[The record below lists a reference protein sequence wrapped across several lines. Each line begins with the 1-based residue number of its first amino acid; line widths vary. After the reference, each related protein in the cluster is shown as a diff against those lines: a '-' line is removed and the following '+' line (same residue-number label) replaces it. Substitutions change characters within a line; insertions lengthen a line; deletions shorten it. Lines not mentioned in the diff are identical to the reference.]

1 MVELYGVDNADRLG
15 DGIYN
20 FVTAVVVDGRANAEP
35 VLCAEVPG
43 IARSRFVVDGDF
55 SSDGAERCG
64 IVIYGTV
71 VVFSL

>member
-43 IARSRFVVDGDF
+43 IARSRFVVDGYF
-55 SSDGAERCG
+55 SYDGDERCG
-64 IVIYGTV
+64 VIVDGTV
-71 VVFSL
+71 VLFPQ